1 MKKFFVFLLLCVGIS
16 LHAESIN
23 VLAAAN
29 LSKALE
35 EVKQAYLKE
44 HPQDSI
50 NITFISSGKAYA
62 QIKNQAPIDLFVSAD
77 TSYPQ
82 KLHDDG
88 LSTEPI
94 VYAQG
99 VLVLWSKDQKIENL
113 NSLLDDAIANIAL
126 PNPDLAPYGRA
137 GLEALEQAKLVAK
150 LTPKLRQATSVAQ
163 AHQWVESKN
172 SQAGFGALSLIDP
185 EDKQASVWIV
195 DSSLYSPIKQAL
207 TLTNQGKDKKLA
219 RDFAQ
224 FILNSQEILKKYGYL
239 AP

>member
-1 MKKFFVFLLLCVGIS
+1 MKKFFVFLLLCIGIS
-16 LHAESIN
+16 LYAESIN

-35 EVKQAYLKE
+35 EIKQTYLKD
-44 HPQDSI
+44 HPKDTI

-82 KLHDDG
+82 KLYRDG

-99 VLVLWSKDQKIENL
+99 VLVLWSKVQKIENL
-113 NSLLDDAIANIAL
+113 DSLLNNAITNIAI

-137 GLEALEQAKLVAK
+137 ALQALEQAKLAVK
-150 LTPKLRQATSVAQ
+150 LMPKLRLATSVAQ
-163 AHQWVESKN
+163 AHQWVETKN
-172 SQAGFGALSLIDP
+172 SQAGFGALSLINP
-185 EDKQASVWIV
+185 NDKQASVLIV
-195 DSSLYSPIKQAL
+195 NPNLYSPIRQAL

-219 RDFAQ
+219 QDFAQ
-224 FILNSQEILKKYGYL
+224 FILSSQEILRKYGYL
-239 AP
+239 GP